1 MDELRLR
8 TCHVTCGSGQCT
20 AWAEFN
26 ISKTDCLVTMSMHI
40 SYGEFDELIGDAGVL
55 FTTMLYDPRAAVDN
69 LIADIV
75 FTFINEMADDSRV
88 FTAAEAAIAVG
99 KAVDNQLLTTL
110 EEQVRTLA
118 ALANLEGEEYEKR
131 GA

>member
-1 MDELRLR
+1 MNEMMLCTRR
-8 TCHVTCGSGQCT
+8 MPCGDGQGT
-20 AWAEFN
+20 TWAEFN
-26 ISKTDCLVTMSMHI
+26 ISKIDRLVMMSMHI

-55 FTTMLYDPRAAVDN
+55 FTTMLYNPRAAVDK

-75 FTFINEMADDSRV
+75 FTFINEMADDSMV
-88 FTAAEAAIAVG
+88 FTIAEATIAVG
-99 KAVDNQLLTTL
+99 KAVDNQLLFTL

-118 ALANLEGEEYEKR
+118 AIANLEGEEHEKR